1 MYADFN
7 SDITIWCL
15 IVRCQNQKKKE
26 VENQKVKK
34 KKKGSTSKSK
44 TDKGRTNS
52 SYCLLLSEIYE

>member
-34 KKKGSTSKSK
+34 KKKRKHK
-44 TDKGRTNS
+44 
-52 SYCLLLSEIYE
+52 